1 MEPKNLSCS
10 QKKKHFKLIAT
21 VKKKIPYGMNNF
33 PNTSFLIWNKIC
45 DKNVNAGDFKWQNI
59 ILTHSFKVSEKKT
72 PHKSSFVRSSLG
84 HLKAPFNQSTASH

>member
-21 VKKKIPYGMNNF
+21 VNKKIPYGMNNF

-45 DKNVNAGDFKWQNI
+45 DKNVNAGDFK
-59 ILTHSFKVSEKKT
+59 
-72 PHKSSFVRSSLG
+72 
-84 HLKAPFNQSTASH
+84 